1 MCCGSASSLFGSRVK
16 TATGT
21 FNALINAC
29 GQGRQDG
36 AASSTTEF
44 DSLCKQAQ
52 RACAVAAL
60 HHLV

>member
-1 MCCGSASSLFGSRVK
+1 MCCGNASSLFGSRVT
-16 TATGT
+16 TATGP

-29 GQGRQDG
+29 GQGQEDG
-36 AASSTTEF
+36 AASSTSEF

-52 RACAVAAL
+52 WACAVAAI